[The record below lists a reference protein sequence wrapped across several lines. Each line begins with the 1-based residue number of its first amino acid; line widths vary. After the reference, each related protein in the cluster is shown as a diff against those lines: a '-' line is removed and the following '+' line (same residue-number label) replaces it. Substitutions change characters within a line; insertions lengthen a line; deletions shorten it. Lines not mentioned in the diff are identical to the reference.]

1 MSLIERLKM
10 QQKPMSLENLP
21 QYVKNLQ
28 ENGDTGESC
37 VVDIGQIVIEKK
49 SHKWL
54 VMLIC
59 VIMSVLTVATYSFMS
74 KQQLIFV
81 VDMDKETNP
90 FQSIPKII
98 SDIGGEVVDVKQN
111 NDSTYEIKIYTRKSK
126 SSFLERLRKNKN
138 INKAD

>member
-1 MSLIERLKM
+1 MT
-10 QQKPMSLENLP
+10 QNPMSLENLP

-28 ENGDTGESC
+28 ETGDTGGSC
-37 VVDIGQIVIEKK
+37 VVEMGQIVVEKK
-49 SHKWL
+49 PRTWL
-54 VMLIC
+54 AILIC
-59 VIMSVLTVATYSFMS
+59 IIISLSTIMS
-74 KQQLIFV
+74 KQQLTFV

-111 NDSTYEIKIYTRKSK
+111 NDSTYEIKISTRKSK